1 MEDVAW
7 RVDLTDE
14 DILAARNAW
23 WDAYQRGAPPERVQ
37 VLWDGLGRLLRQ
49 QVTQLVIDFNN
60 GRELT

>member
-23 WDAYQRGAPPERVQ
+23 WDAREGGAPPERVQ
-37 VLWDGLGRLLRQ
+37 VLWDDLGRLMRE
-49 QVTQLVIDFNN
+49 QVRQLVIDFRN
-60 GRELT
+60 GRDLT